1 MLPSIA
7 MKTSRKYEASPIVSN
22 RLGGGTPATFLVELS
37 TCDEFLMRKNL
48 TAQNVMF
55 FGVYTE

>member
-1 MLPSIA
+1 